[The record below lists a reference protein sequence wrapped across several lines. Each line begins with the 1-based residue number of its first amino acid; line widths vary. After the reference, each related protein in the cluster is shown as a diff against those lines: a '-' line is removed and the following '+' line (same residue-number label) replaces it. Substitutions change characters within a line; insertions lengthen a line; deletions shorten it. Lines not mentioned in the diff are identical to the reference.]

1 MLPTQIRGDLNRAL
15 KVFKGFESSRDD
27 PTIVLQIQNINESCF
42 LRLKREGW
50 KITEFTDFYTAE
62 KVIGDIRIRAFYHP
76 GH

>member
-42 LRLKREGW
+42 LRLKREDW
-50 KITEFTDFYTAE
+50 EIKEFTDFYTAE
-62 KVIGDIRIRAFYHP
+62 KVIGGIRIRAFYHP